1 MSRDITWGDIKA
13 CVNHLSLNCEKMGG
27 EGEEFAPLHRHEG
40 GFMCVSG
47 PDFQTT
53 EPVDSKLDHQ
63 PSARADGVQVRKF
76 IRFEGDLHNRWPSW
90 NCSFLNKPN
99 LRDDTVVFPIMK
111 TGIFSLRFEGQNC
124 KKWTPA
130 QCEEFGNIIA
140 EEVQASPIH
149 GNLAA
154 KVKNGALD
162 KAIVKKKRRA
172 RTESAS

>member
-13 CVNHLSLNCEKMGG
+13 CVNHLSTDSLPGTDR
-27 EGEEFAPLHRHEG
+27 EEFAPLHRHEG

-47 PDFQTT
+47 PGFQTT

-63 PSARADGVQVRKF
+63 PSVRADGVQVRKF
-76 IRFEGDLHNRWPSW
+76 IRFEGDLHNRWPSR
-90 NCSFLNKPN
+90 NHSFLNTPN
-99 LRDDTVVFPIMK
+99 LRDNTVVFPIVK

-130 QCEEFGNIIA
+130 QCEEFGSIIA

-149 GNLAA
+149 GNFAA
-154 KVKNGALD
+154 KVKNGALG
-162 KAIVKKKRRA
+162 KAIMKKKRCA
-172 RTESAS
+172 RSESES